1 MLFGAHRRPVLRYGD
16 ASVALAC
23 QQVTRRKLL
32 NTLKDGLW
40 IGDISK
46 SQVLAYRA
54 PIELAREVAQCDK
67 SAQLRREYEALGCG
81 PVVERLDTK
90 AITGEHQSLATDVPD
105 REREHPAELVDQTL
119 MLFLVEVRERLGITL
134 AR

>member
-54 PIELAREVAQCDK
+54 PIDGPRAKVWWKDPDFRAAAFYYLRVAQEVEPGLSMRYGK
-67 SAQLRREYEALGCG
+67 L
-81 PVVERLDTK
+81 PVNPFPSEMAWTSPVW
-90 AITGEHQSLATDVPD
+90 V
-105 REREHPAELVDQTL
+105 
-119 MLFLVEVRERLGITL
+119 
-134 AR
+134 ARK